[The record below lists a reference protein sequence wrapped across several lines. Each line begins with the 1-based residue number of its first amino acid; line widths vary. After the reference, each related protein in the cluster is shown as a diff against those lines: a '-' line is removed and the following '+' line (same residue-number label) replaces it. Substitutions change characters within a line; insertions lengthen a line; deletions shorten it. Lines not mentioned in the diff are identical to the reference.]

1 MKILRTPE
9 AQFANLPDFP
19 WPPHYMTVRDED
31 GTDIRIHFID
41 EGPRDARP
49 ILLMHGN
56 PTWAY
61 LYRQDR
67 KSVV

>member
-9 AQFANLPDFP
+9 AQFGNLPDFP

-41 EGPRDARP
+41 
-49 ILLMHGN
+49 
-56 PTWAY
+56 
-61 LYRQDR
+61 
-67 KSVV
+67 